1 MAGIDKIY
9 GTQAQYDEFHAWMRK
24 EKPEFLNYFY
34 SRPLLPSGMFP
45 LTNFPSEIDTWLYNN
60 CPLKWVQ
67 EAIREQYNGAPR
79 AVSHTPG
86 PWTTKANGY
95 RNQMTIEP
103 CIGAVYGAGE
113 ELKAN
118 ARLIAAAPDLLE
130 ALEACVEQLDHVPND
145 CWATGPF
152 TGNALQ
158 DLVACPGCAAL
169 KKARAA
175 IAKAKAKGEC

>member
-86 PWTTKANGY
+86 PWTTKVNGY
-95 RNQMTIEP
+95 LN
-103 CIGAVYGAGE
+103 
-113 ELKAN
+113 
-118 ARLIAAAPDLLE
+118 
-130 ALEACVEQLDHVPND
+130 
-145 CWATGPF
+145 
-152 TGNALQ
+152 Q
-158 DLVACPGCAAL
+158 DLRDEAARRIP
-169 KKARAA
+169 AVRAV
-175 IAKAKAKGEC
+175 IAKAKGG

>member
-1 MAGIDKIY
+1 MIPERKQSALELHNHKINSARISKEVDMAGIDKIY
-9 GTQAQYDEFHAWMRK
+9 GTQAQYDEFHEWMRK

-86 PWTTKANGY
+86 PWKVGGKTGY
-95 RNQMTIEP
+95 LNQLAIEP
-103 CIGAVYGAGE
+103 SIGCVYGAGE
-113 ELKAN
+113 EVQAN
-118 ARLIAAAPDLLE
+118 ARLIAVAPDLLE
-130 ALEACVEQLDHVPND
+130 ALEALLEGD
-145 CWATGPF
+145 F
-152 TGNALQ
+152 NA
-158 DLVACPGCAAL
+158 AE
-169 KKARAA
+169 KARAA
-175 IAKAKAKGEC
+175 IAKAKGED